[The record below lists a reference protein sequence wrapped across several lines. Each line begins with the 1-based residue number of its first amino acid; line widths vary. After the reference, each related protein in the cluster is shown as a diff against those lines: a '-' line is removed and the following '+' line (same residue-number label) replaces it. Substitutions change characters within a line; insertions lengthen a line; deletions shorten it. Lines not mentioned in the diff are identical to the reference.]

1 MNQFTTKYAE
11 NLQGV
16 VSGFDRLVFHG
27 TLRTLSSIGGMK
39 GYLSYAN
46 ILWKDFAD
54 HAHDVTERIKQ
65 AALLPFHQAGRP
77 VEYLAS
83 PKTSK
88 EEVAQQIAARDG
100 IVEGPICMLTS
111 LEVCSS
117 YDVNF
122 NHTTQKLQLLARSRK
137 CLHLYHYRKDPVFG
151 FLHARLQ
158 SWFPFNIQICL
169 NGREWLAHQMDQEGI
184 G

>member
-54 HAHDVTERIKQ
+54 HAHDADRDHVRRLLSTVLLLFVGIGM
-65 AALLPFHQAGRP
+65 AIIAVGLLVALLLWR
-77 VEYLAS
+77 
-83 PKTSK
+83 
-88 EEVAQQIAARDG
+88 RW
-100 IVEGPICMLTS
+100 
-111 LEVCSS
+111 
-117 YDVNF
+117 
-122 NHTTQKLQLLARSRK
+122 RR
-137 CLHLYHYRKDPVFG
+137 R
-151 FLHARLQ
+151 
-158 SWFPFNIQICL
+158 
-169 NGREWLAHQMDQEGI
+169 
-184 G
+184 